1 MKLIEITELAFNV
14 SIELKYATNDNFTGK
29 PIYKEPKCYL
39 NEEAADLLVV
49 AVQIANLL
57 RLKIKIYDA
66 FRPKEA
72 QQILWSHTPDPNFL
86 ANPTIGSPHSKGA
99 AIDLTLLDHK
109 NIPLDMGTDFDCF
122 SPLSHHNNYS
132 INSTAFKNR
141 LILLGIM
148 TQAGFD
154 HYKIEWWH
162 YQLFNSKE
170 YPVLDDKTAQTNMM

>member
-72 QQILWSHTPDPNFL
+72 QQKLWSHTPDPNFL

-109 NIPLDMGTDFDCF
+109 NIP
-122 SPLSHHNNYS
+122 H
-132 INSTAFKNR
+132 
-141 LILLGIM
+141 
-148 TQAGFD
+148 
-154 HYKIEWWH
+154 
-162 YQLFNSKE
+162 
-170 YPVLDDKTAQTNMM
+170 DD